1 MPLTVFFAIIFA
13 ALLHAIWNAMVKKGD
28 DKYISLTAIVL
39 GHVPISIIVIF
50 FTPILSLQ
58 SIPYVF
64 ISAIFLSGYEW
75 CLLSAYRLEDYT
87 KVYPIARGTAP
98 IFIVTLSLLLFGI
111 SISKF
116 ELMGILAISFGI
128 IILSFQ
134 HNRNFKNYSA
144 VVYALTTGLFI
155 SFYSISDG
163 YGGRVSDSPLNY
175 TAWLMILN
183 AVIFSILLTIMNK
196 PGVVKGVFR
205 EGKKIFFIGGTLSY
219 TVYGTIVWAFTQAP
233 VPLVAA
239 LRETSIIFALLI
251 GTFFLKEKF
260 TFFKNSRSIDYFF
273 WCNTIKILLKI

>member
-28 DKYISLTAIVL
+28 DKYISLTAVVL

-50 FTPILSLQ
+50 FTPIISFQ
-58 SIPYVF
+58 CIPYIF

-98 IFIVTLSLLLFGI
+98 IFIVVLSLLFFNV

-116 ELMGILAISFGI
+116 ELIGILVISFGI
-128 IILSFQ
+128 IILGF
-134 HNRNFKNYSA
+134 RNMKTFNNYSA
-144 VVYALTTGLFI
+144 IVYALSTGLFI
-155 SFYSISDG
+155 SCYSITDG
-163 YGGRVSDSPLNY
+163 YGGRISASPLNY

-183 AVIFSILLTIMNK
+183 AIIFSILLRIMNK
-196 PGVVKGVFR
+196 PGVVKKVLS

-219 TVYGTIVWAFTQAP
+219 TVYAAIVWAFTQAP

-251 GTFFLKEKF
+251 GFFVLKEKF
-260 TFFKNSRSIDYFF
+260 TLLKTAAVLTIFFGI
-273 WCNTIKILLKI
+273 ILLKFM

>member
-28 DKYISLTAIVL
+28 DKYISLTAVVL

-50 FTPILSLQ
+50 FTPIISFQ
-58 SIPYVF
+58 SIPYIF

-98 IFIVTLSLLLFGI
+98 IFIVVLSLFLFNVN
-111 SISKF
+111 ISKF
-116 ELMGILAISFGI
+116 ELMGILVISFGI
-128 IILSFQ
+128 IILGFQ
-134 HNRNFKNYSA
+134 NIKTFKNYSA
-144 VVYALTTGLFI
+144 LVYALGTGLFI
-155 SFYSISDG
+155 SCYSISDG
-163 YGGRVSDSPLNY
+163 YGGRMSMSPLNY
-175 TAWLMILN
+175 TAWLMVLN

-219 TVYGTIVWAFTQAP
+219 TVYATIVWAFTQAS
-233 VPLVAA
+233 VPTVAA
-239 LRETSIIFALLI
+239 LR
-251 GTFFLKEKF
+251 
-260 TFFKNSRSIDYFF
+260 N
-273 WCNTIKILLKI
+273 